1 MTKEVM
7 VSIRG
12 LQFDQEMDSEEIE
25 SIIKKMIRTISY
37 MMSLWRAV
45 TSRLEISSSLKN
57 MR

>member
-25 SIIKKMIRTISY
+25 NNPVGPV
-37 MMSLWRAV
+37 L
-45 TSRLEISSSLKN
+45 
-57 MR
+57 

>member
-1 MTKEVM
+1 M

-25 SIIKKMIRTISY
+25 TIQWGQYYKKMIRTISY

>member
-12 LQFDQEMDSEEIE
+12 LQFDQEMDSEEI
-25 SIIKKMIRTISY
+25 

>member
-25 SIIKKMIRTISY
+25 TIQWGQYYKKNDTHYIIL
-37 MMSLWRAV
+37 SL
-45 TSRLEISSSLKN
+45 IHI
-57 MR
+57 